1 MGGKEVRPICAVR
14 EGLGA
19 KMKQDLR
26 RDNGIGFVGNCELVS
41 AATADTT
48 AMRAE
53 FRSRR
58 KETVGPVKF
67 QCVHLKLGLFWFRD
81 NSKGLKAKMDG
92 RGVDLPLAGGS
103 NLCIVPEG
111 VEFKG
116 GFDVGVGKVNADEIP
131 LSTSSD

>member
-1 MGGKEVRPICAVR
+1 
-14 EGLGA
+14 
-19 KMKQDLR
+19 MKQDLR

-81 NSKGLKAKMDG
+81 NFKGLKAKMDG
-92 RGVDLPLAGGS
+92 RGVDVPLAGGS

-116 GFDVGVGKVNADEIP
+116 GLDVGVGKINTYAWRGCVA
-131 LSTSSD
+131 TCK